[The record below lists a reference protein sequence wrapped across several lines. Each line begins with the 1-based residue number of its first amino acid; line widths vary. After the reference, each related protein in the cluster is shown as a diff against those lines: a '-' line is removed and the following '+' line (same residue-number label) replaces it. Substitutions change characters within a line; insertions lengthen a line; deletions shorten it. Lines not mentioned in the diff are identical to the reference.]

1 MGKAINAI
9 KKNNTVEIIDAQSFR
24 LRTATIIVL
33 EGVDKPNI
41 TTSEDQKVKEKLSEL
56 VLKKKV
62 EYETT
67 PGAP

>member
-24 LRTATIIVL
+24 PRTATIIVL

-62 EYETT
+62 EY
-67 PGAP
+67 

>member
-41 TTSEDQKVKEKLSEL
+41 TTSEDQKAKEKLSEL

-67 PGAP
+67 P